1 MNARRTA
8 STLLAF
14 GLTALSSAMVAA
26 QQQNTLKDAA
36 QKAVVSNPE
45 VLQRWHAYQAAINE
59 KDVAFGGYLPRLDLT
74 AGAGRE
80 HRDDPLLKSDYHTH
94 STTLTLTQMLYDGFA
109 TRNEVKRLDHARQV
123 RLFELFDAS
132 ETAALE
138 ASKAYLDVLRYRK
151 LVGLAEENYVRHRAV
166 FEQIQ
171 KKARA
176 GVGRRVDLE
185 QASGR
190 LALAEANL
198 LTETANLHDVS
209 ARYQRLVGDVPG
221 KNLGDPPPLGNG
233 LPTDA
238 NVVIKAAQDRN
249 PAIQAAVE
257 NVRSANASIEV
268 RKAAYQPRVDLRLRE
283 ERGSDLNGYVGSTN
297 NRTAEVV
304 LSWNLFN
311 GLSDRARSRQ
321 YTDQAGVAKDLRD
334 KACRDVR
341 QTVAIAYDDV
351 RKLTEELIYL
361 DQHQLSTEKARDAYR
376 KQFDI
381 GQRTLLDLLDTENE
395 LFQARRAYVNAE
407 YDLSIAQARTQAGFG
422 NLMGILGLSRVNQEA
437 LPDLANWEA
446 GEDHPEYCP
455 SEAPVLYSADKSA
468 LNARAAQLMKESAP
482 VAEAPA
488 GASSGEHE
496 VAGALK
502 AWALAWSSHNLQGY
516 LDSYAQNFTPAGG
529 EDRAAWVGNRKRVIA
544 NAGDIRLD
552 VSDIKLVTKDAQHV
566 ITSFRQTYR
575 AASYQDV
582 VAKTLEWQK
591 IDGKWLIIRESAEAA
606 VPGKY

>member
-1 MNARRTA
+1 MRSRRTA

-14 GLTALSSAMVAA
+14 GLTALFSATVFA

-36 QKAVVSNPE
+36 QKAVLGNPE
-45 VLQRWHAYQAAINE
+45 VLQRWHAYQASINE
-59 KDVAFGGYLPRLDLT
+59 KDVAFGGYLPRLDLA

-80 HRDDPLLKSDYHTH
+80 HRDDPLLKSNYSTR

-109 TRNEVKRLDHARQV
+109 TRNEVRRLDSARQV

-138 ASKAYLDVLRYRK
+138 AVKAYLDVLRYRK
-151 LVGLAEENYVRHRAV
+151 LVGLAEENYVRHRAL

-171 KKARA
+171 KKALA

-190 LALAEANL
+190 LALAQANL

-221 KNLGDPPPLGNG
+221 KEMSEPAPLGKG
-233 LPTDA
+233 LPGDA
-238 NVVIKAAQDRN
+238 GVVIKAAQEKN

-257 NVRSANASIEV
+257 NVRSAAASLDV

-283 ERGSDLNGYVGSTN
+283 ERGTDLNGYIGSTN

-311 GLSDRARSRQ
+311 GLSDLARSRQ
-321 YTDQAGVAKDLRD
+321 YADQVSVARDLRD

-351 RKLTEELIYL
+351 RKLTEELTYL

-381 GQRTLLDLLDTENE
+381 GQRSLLDLLDTENE
-395 LFQARRAYVNAE
+395 LFQARRAYVNGD
-407 YDLSIAQARTQAGFG
+407 YDLAIAQARTHAGFG
-422 NLMGILGLSRVNQEA
+422 NLMAALGLSRVSQET
-437 LPDLANWEA
+437 LPDVSGWQA
-446 GEDHPEYCP
+446 GSEQPEYCP
-455 SEAPVLYSADKSA
+455 PEAPELYSADKAA
-468 LNARAAQLMKESAP
+468 LDARAVQLMKESAP
-482 VAEAPA
+482 AETPLAPAAVAER
-488 GASSGEHE
+488 E
-496 VAGALK
+496 VAEALK
-502 AWALAWSSHNLQGY
+502 AWLLAWSSRNLQGY
-516 LDSYAQNFTPAGG
+516 LDTYAQTFTPAGDG
-529 EDRAAWVGNRKRVIA
+529 DRAAWAGSRKRAIA
-544 NAGDIRLD
+544 KAGDIRLD
-552 VSDIKLVTKDAQHV
+552 IADIKLTMKDGRHAVT
-566 ITSFRQTYR
+566 TFRQTYR
-575 AASYQDV
+575 AANYQDV
-582 VAKTLEWQK
+582 VLKTLEWQQ
-591 IDGKWLIIRESAEAA
+591 IDGKWLITHEMAEPLPAQ
-606 VPGKY
+606 